1 MTTQKAT
8 FAAGCFWS
16 VELAYQRVPGV
27 TKVLIHPPP
36 SPSLLYFLQGNSVQL
51 SSLKLPQFFFLVL
64 LCFYLL
70 SGRTFELRRQDFK
83 ASG

>member
-1 MTTQKAT
+1 MAMTTQKAT

-27 TKVLIHPPP
+27 TKVLIPPP
-36 SPSLLYFLQGNSVQL
+36 VSSLLFAGKFCSAFDFEAAAV
-51 SSLKLPQFFFLVL
+51 FFFLVL

-70 SGRTFELRRQDFK
+70 SGRTFELRRQDSK
-83 ASG
+83 ASR

>member
-1 MTTQKAT
+1 MATTTQKAT

-27 TKVLIHPPP
+27 TKVLIPPP
-36 SPSLLYFLQGNSVQL
+36 VSSLLIAGKFC
-51 SSLKLPQFFFLVL
+51 LKLPQFFFLVL

-70 SGRTFELRRQDFK
+70 SGRTFELRRQDSK
-83 ASG
+83 ASR